1 LAPGLSN
8 LMVKNLVNPV
18 NKVSSTDIY
27 LMLGISEKH
36 GNDGVEWLLNNIN
49 YNYLICEDGQ
59 NKYVK

>member
-1 LAPGLSN
+1 
-8 LMVKNLVNPV
+8 MVKNLVNPV